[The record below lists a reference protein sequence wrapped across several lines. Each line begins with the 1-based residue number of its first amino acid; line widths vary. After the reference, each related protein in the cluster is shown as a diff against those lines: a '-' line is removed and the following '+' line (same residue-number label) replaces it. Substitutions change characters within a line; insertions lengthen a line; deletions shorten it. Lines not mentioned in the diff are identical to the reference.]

1 MYFIEPPLPDWLKDV
16 DARVQFGLAFAK
28 RRQFVSKGDP
38 VIIVTGWKQG
48 SGFTNTMRI
57 VYAFSFD
64 STSRFDSIIFKISR
78 VMSSYKCVV
87 EWMNEKLH
95 EKLKKLW
102 TMEWIIHEWL
112 CLESFSGWLVFQ
124 KCLRVCICPNF
135 ILLLLGML
143 NKFNPTWTEAQQHY
157 SHEGSQPNP
166 HYCENNSNE
175 TQPLHQKGNFT
186 S

>member
-64 STSRFDSIIFKISR
+64 STSRFDSIIFKMSR

-87 EWMNEKLH
+87 E
-95 EKLKKLW
+95 
-102 TMEWIIHEWL
+102 
-112 CLESFSGWLVFQ
+112 
-124 KCLRVCICPNF
+124 
-135 ILLLLGML
+135 
-143 NKFNPTWTEAQQHY
+143 
-157 SHEGSQPNP
+157 
-166 HYCENNSNE
+166 
-175 TQPLHQKGNFT
+175 
-186 S
+186 